1 MIGLNFSAIL
11 SAPPLP
17 RMLRFTALSLSP
29 LLMAS
34 SEMAAGFKA
43 LSGGYYNGCF
53 YENLAISRQYQGF
66 CAPG

>member
-1 MIGLNFSAIL
+1 
-11 SAPPLP
+11 
-17 RMLRFTALSLSP
+17 
-29 LLMAS
+29 MAS